1 MADAFQPTAITYRVF
16 CLSEAT
22 NGVIELR
29 GIESFNLYPY
39 PGLHADCQRL
49 VRQFADYVEAKGL
62 AGVLN
67 ARQAAA
73 A

>member
-1 MADAFQPTAITYRVF
+1 MADAFSRLCHYHVF

-39 PGLHADCQRL
+39 PKLHEDCARL
-49 VRQFADYVEAKGL
+49 VDEFAEYVTARGWTGP
-62 AGVLN
+62 AGQ
-67 ARQAAA
+67 RQAAA
-73 A
+73 